1 MELQVRKKK
10 KWDEIVPHESITGD
24 VSDIDVLDM
33 VSTKEHEVMNDKDN
47 KLRSTGHHWNASTH
61 QIHEN

>member
-47 KLRSTGHHWNASTH
+47 KLRSTGHH
-61 QIHEN
+61 